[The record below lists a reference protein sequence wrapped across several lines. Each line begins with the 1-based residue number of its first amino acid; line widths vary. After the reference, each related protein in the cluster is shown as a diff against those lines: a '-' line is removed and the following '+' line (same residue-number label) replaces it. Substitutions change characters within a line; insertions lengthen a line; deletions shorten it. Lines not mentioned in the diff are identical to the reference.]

1 MGLQLNTV
9 KMAVVHEMCFGLNKG
24 HKTTKNAQPKKHSY
38 RRGTLSKRT
47 AVVRQIVREV
57 SGFAPYKEMHGI
69 VEDRKGQACP
79 PFLQKEARMPRSCP
93 EEARR
98 NASRHPVHEEGSR
111 QGKAGSLNFFI
122 VFNKN

>member
-1 MGLQLNTV
+1 MG
-9 KMAVVHEMCFGLNKG
+9 CFGLNKG
-24 HKTTKNAQPKKHSY
+24 HKTTKNVQPKKHSY

-79 PFLQKEARMPRSCP
+79 SFLQKEARMPRSRP

-98 NASRHPVHEEGSR
+98 DASRHPVSKEGRR
-111 QGKAGSLNFFI
+111 QGKTRSLNFS
-122 VFNKN
+122 VQ